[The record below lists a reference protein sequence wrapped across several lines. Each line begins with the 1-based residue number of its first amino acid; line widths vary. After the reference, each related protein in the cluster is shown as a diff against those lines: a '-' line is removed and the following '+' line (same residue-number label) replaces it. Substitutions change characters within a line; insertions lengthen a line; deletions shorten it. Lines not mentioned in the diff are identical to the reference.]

1 VTDTTNR
8 EAQDLCG
15 RNVIH
20 TYSRAQALADG
31 VLVAV
36 DPATAREA
44 GFTIPVALTAA
55 VWVDCVAWTRETEA
69 AKSCGTGQD
78 EAGRLWDVLWMA
90 RWAARKAGPGADRVR
105 FPLLRV
111 PPTGAGVAA
120 QPVTLS
126 LRVGP
131 GDGREPVATI
141 SEPGE
146 D

>member
-1 VTDTTNR
+1 MTNAINR
-8 EAQDLCG
+8 EALDLCG

-20 TYSRAQALADG
+20 VYTRAQAVADG

-36 DPATAREA
+36 DQTTAREA

-55 VWVDCVAWTRETEA
+55 AWADCVAWSEQTEA
-69 AKSCGTGQD
+69 AKTCGTGQD
-78 EAGRLWDVLWMA
+78 ETGRLWDVLWMA
-90 RWAARKAGPGADRVR
+90 RWAARKAGPGASQVR

-111 PPTGAGVAA
+111 PPTGSSVTAR
-120 QPVTLS
+120 PVTLS

-131 GDGREPVATI
+131 GDAGEPVVTI
-141 SEPGE
+141 SEPDE